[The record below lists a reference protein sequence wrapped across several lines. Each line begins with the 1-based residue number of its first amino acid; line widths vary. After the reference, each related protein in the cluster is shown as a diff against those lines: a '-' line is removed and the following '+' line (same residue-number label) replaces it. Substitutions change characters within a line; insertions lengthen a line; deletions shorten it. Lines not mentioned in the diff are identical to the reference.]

1 MLVRYGRYPVSRS
14 VFDFGSGLGSG
25 IDNLFEDLLVRPWV
39 RTHSHTPAIDV
50 AEYEHEFI
58 VVAEMPG
65 VKKED
70 IKVLVQHGT
79 LTLSGERKEHAMP
92 DESRWVRSEI
102 GSGSF
107 KRSVELPMPVKEE
120 GITAELKNGI
130 LRVVVPK
137 SDEAK
142 PREIRV
148 N

>member
-1 MLVRYGRYPVSRS
+1 MLVQYGRYPVSKS
-14 VFDFGSGLGSG
+14 VFDYGSALGSG
-25 IDNLFEDLLVRPWV
+25 IDNLFEDLLIRPWV
-39 RTHSHTPAIDV
+39 RTQSQNPAIDV
-50 AEYEHEFI
+50 AEYEHEFV

-70 IKVLVQHGT
+70 IRVLVQDGT
-79 LTLSGERKEHAMP
+79 LTLSGERKGHAIP
-92 DESRWVRSEI
+92 DESRWIRSEI

-107 KRSVELPMPVKEE
+107 SRSVELPMPVKEE

-130 LRVVVPK
+130 LRVVLPK